1 MNATVTLR
9 YQLQWRRL
17 RSIDVTELYFVLQSG
32 VCLTAYS
39 LNSWRYGLH
48 SHCRGRTKFNL
59 PCSAVASSDEKMLLS
74 IQTTQFDDFTAPSV
88 LTKTNYHQA
97 RSIPFIRR
105 TSQSKSKI
113 FFYITVTHHTF
124 PQKAAT
130 STSKPCADEILQ
142 WNADY
147 KRAKCSSTV
156 KL

>member
-48 SHCRGRTKFNL
+48 SHCWGRTKFNP
-59 PCSAVASSDEKMLLS
+59 PCTAVASDEKMMLS
-74 IQTTQFDDFTAPSV
+74 IQTTQFDDFTSYMYIDHQ
-88 LTKTNYHQA
+88 TNYHQT

-105 TSQSKSKI
+105 IRSPSKSKI
-113 FFYITVTHHTF
+113 DYYINALPHS

-130 STSKPCADEILQ
+130 STSKPCAVRWDT
-142 WNADY
+142 AM
-147 KRAKCSSTV
+147 KCRLE
-156 KL
+156 KGKM